1 MSDIVEEYK
10 NKHIENYKMAISE
23 IIKNSTN
30 MLFDEDVM
38 SLIKKPP
45 LDSMDLIKS
54 KMLSLA
60 KKYDII
66 IKADI
71 LENKLEIYRNTLIKE
86 CDSLKKLRSDTLI
99 AIVEKWYPDKDIDI
113 FKLTKSDFVSIN
125 KKIKSD
131 FKKLIVEVADKKLL
145 DNLEELFNEN
155 VGEDIVKKLTDEFSK
170 YVIKSYPKQLI
181 ESLEIKIMVKDTTLI
196 NIIREQGE
204 RYLFTLNNSRILNDQ
219 NL

>member
-1 MSDIVEEYK
+1 M
-10 NKHIENYKMAISE
+10 
-23 IIKNSTN
+23 
-30 MLFDEDVM
+30 
-38 SLIKKPP
+38 
-45 LDSMDLIKS
+45 
-54 KMLSLA
+54 
-60 KKYDII
+60 
-66 IKADI
+66 
-71 LENKLEIYRNTLIKE
+71 
-86 CDSLKKLRSDTLI
+86 
-99 AIVEKWYPDKDIDI
+99 
-113 FKLTKSDFVSIN
+113 
-125 KKIKSD
+125 IKSD

>member
-1 MSDIVEEYK
+1 MSDLVEEYK

-23 IIKNSTN
+23 IIKNNTN

-60 KKYDII
+60 KKYDIV
-66 IKADI
+66 IKADV
-71 LENKLEIYRNTLIKE
+71 LENKLEVYRNTLIKE

-113 FKLTKSDFVSIN
+113 FKLIKSDFVTIN
-125 KKIKSD
+125 KKIKAD
-131 FKKLIVEVADKKLL
+131 FKKLILEVADKKLL
-145 DNLEELFNEN
+145 DNLSELFNEN
-155 VGEDIVKKLTDEFSK
+155 VDDDVIKKITDEFSK
-170 YVIKSYPKQLI
+170 YVIKTYPKQLI